1 MYPPSFSMTI
11 RKTLT
16 SIVLAGALALGVAG
30 CKDDNQKQPEQKIF
44 PYTNAGQI
52 AEFPSGRIDEAIG
65 LAAADFDGDGD
76 IDLAFVSGYQN
87 RGKVFLYR
95 NDGSDNF
102 VNTSK

>member
-1 MYPPSFSMTI
+1 MAI

-30 CKDDNQKQPEQKIF
+30 CKDNNSQNQPKQNIF
-44 PYTNAGQI
+44 PYTQAGQI
-52 AEFPSGRIDEAIG
+52 AEVPSDGYQGGIG

-76 IDLAFVSGYQN
+76 IDLATVRNYRDG
-87 RGKVFLYR
+87 GKVFLYR

-102 VNTSK
+102 IKTSK